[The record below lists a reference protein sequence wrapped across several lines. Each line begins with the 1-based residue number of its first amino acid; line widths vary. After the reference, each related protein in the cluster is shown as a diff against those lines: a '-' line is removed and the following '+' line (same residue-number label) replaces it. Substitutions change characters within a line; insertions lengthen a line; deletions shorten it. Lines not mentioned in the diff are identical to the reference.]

1 MVTLDSSVR
10 LTSAT
15 AQEYATFYV
24 GTTLMGVDIQQ
35 LQEINRQMQLTP
47 VPLASPTVRGVIN
60 LRGEVVTVMDLRVI
74 MGLQPTEIT
83 SKTGNVIVKSNG
95 EQVALLVDRIAD
107 VVLADTDQLE
117 PAPANVHGIEGR
129 FFKGIYTLE
138 SELLV
143 ILDTEETLA
152 SEYCESINTPAK
164 PSEERKSRK
173 N

>member
-1 MVTLDSSVR
+1 MATKDQTVR

-35 LQEINRQMQLTP
+35 LQEINRQTQLTP
-47 VPLASPTVRGVIN
+47 VPLASPAVRGVIN

-74 MGLQPTEIT
+74 MGLDPITLT

-107 VVLADTDQLE
+107 VVLADTEQLE

-129 FFKGIYTLE
+129 FFKGIYKLE

-143 ILDTEETLA
+143 ILDAEETLA
-152 SEYCESINTPAK
+152 SEYSETMNTSGK
-164 PSEERKSRK
+164 
-173 N
+173 